1 MRRKAIAT
9 DAELQTTIERVT
21 QMEQYMD
28 EVRNAVNNGVSAITD
43 DNVIKE
49 KIVILTQYY
58 EGGQWLQDYDC
69 DARGELPEDLKRG
82 VLSQDGLY
90 DLLREVDEQKALRK
104 RMNKMIIYKEVDK
117 TYFALYDTVPQ
128 NVDVRSEYKVQRVN
142 NGLGGLILEEI
153 PVESYVKDLSKYER
167 ATEYEKRFDITNWRF
182 YMAFD
187 GEIPVGAMTI
197 AGTTKG
203 LHMLYGRTD
212 ACVLWDIRVADA
224 YKHQGI
230 GQKLLDMGIAGA
242 KEKGYHQM
250 IIECQNNNVPAC
262 RFYQKQGAVLA
273 KIDMYAYY
281 SDPAIRD
288 EVQFVWY
295 LDI

>member
-1 MRRKAIAT
+1 
-9 DAELQTTIERVT
+9 
-21 QMEQYMD
+21 
-28 EVRNAVNNGVSAITD
+28 
-43 DNVIKE
+43 
-49 KIVILTQYY
+49 
-58 EGGQWLQDYDC
+58 
-69 DARGELPEDLKRG
+69 
-82 VLSQDGLY
+82 
-90 DLLREVDEQKALRK
+90 
-104 RMNKMIIYKEVDK
+104 MNKMITYKEVDK

-153 PVESYVKDLSKYER
+153 PVESYVKDLSKYDR
-167 ATEYEKRFDITNWRF
+167 ATEYEKQFDITNWKF

-203 LHMLYGRTD
+203 LNMLYGRTD

-230 GQKLLDMGIAGA
+230 GQKLLDMGIGGA
-242 KEKGYHQM
+242 QEDGYRQV